1 MSEEDVI
8 KEFHEVCIRRDS
20 EEFKNLLFREKE
32 IFVKR
37 YDMND
42 GLHRAVKNESLR
54 IVKLML
60 DLGVNVNKKE
70 RNFGATAFLLACAKG
85 NLPIAE
91 VLLENGADIN
101 AIVKYQSL
109 KKSPLHYAVFHQNA
123 AIAKLL
129 LENGCKTEVRNQ
141 KGLTG
146 FEEALA
152 KGCVGIVKLIAFH
165 EI

>member
-32 IFVKR
+32 FFVKR

-70 RNFGATAFLLACAKG
+70 RNFGATPFLLACAKG

-91 VLLENGADIN
+91 VLLENGAELT
-101 AIVKYQSL
+101 Q
-109 KKSPLHYAVFHQNA
+109 
-123 AIAKLL
+123 LL
-129 LENGCKTEVRNQ
+129 SIKV
-141 KGLTG
+141 
-146 FEEALA
+146 
-152 KGCVGIVKLIAFH
+152 
-165 EI
+165 